1 MRLVDMKSKPTS
13 NVSQT
18 LRIVVII
25 LYISFVLCA
34 DSYPITLLTSEI
46 ESFSNEDVIQSINEN
61 KNNTY
66 KTHTY
71 TSLPQL
77 IPSKYNKTLE
87 IPHIFVVNLDR
98 AISRWDHIQQVMKD
112 AELDVERLPGV
123 DGRTL
128 TSKELNSVS
137 TKIGTFFQPR
147 GVIGCYLSHR
157 RFWQYVVDRNYSSA
171 IIFEDDVRLIP
182 GFKNKLTTSL
192 QKLENDKLD
201 YDVIFLGLPYH
212 DDVTLSYIHNV

>member
-1 MRLVDMKSKPTS
+1 MMTSNPTS
-13 NVSQT
+13 NVSTT
-18 LRIVVII
+18 LRITVII

-34 DSYPITLLTSEI
+34 DSYPITFLTSEI
-46 ESFSNEDVIQSINEN
+46 ETFSNEDVIQSTNDN

-71 TSLPQL
+71 NTLPKV
-77 IPSKYNKTLE
+77 IPSKYNKTVE

-98 AISRWDHIQQVMKD
+98 AKSRWEHIQEVMKN
-112 AELDVERLPGV
+112 AELNVERLPGV

-128 TSKELNSVS
+128 TKQELNTVS

-157 RFWQYVVDRNYSSA
+157 RFWQYVVDRNYSSS

-192 QKLENDKLD
+192 QKLENDKFE
-201 YDVIFLGLPYH
+201 YDVIFLGIPHTVIVIYPFH
-212 DDVTLSYIHNV
+212 FIHHI